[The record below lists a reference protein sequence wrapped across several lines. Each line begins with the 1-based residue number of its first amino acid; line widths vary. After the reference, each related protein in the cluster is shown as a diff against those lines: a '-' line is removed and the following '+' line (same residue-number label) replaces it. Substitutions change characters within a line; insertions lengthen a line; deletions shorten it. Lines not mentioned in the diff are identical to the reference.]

1 LKEKYLM
8 VKSGKPE
15 PKIARY
21 FKTKRIAFVK
31 KTCSQSSE
39 RHRLTGRSVMKLDH
53 RGFLKTA
60 GLSAAS
66 LIRLGGLS
74 KVASTRSKTCARIG
88 KMGTRS
94 KV

>member
-60 GLSAAS
+60 GLSAV
-66 LIRLGGLS
+66 RLGRLS
-74 KVASTRSKTCARIG
+74 KVASTRSKICARIG

-94 KV
+94 RV

>member
-1 LKEKYLM
+1 
-8 VKSGKPE
+8 
-15 PKIARY
+15 
-21 FKTKRIAFVK
+21 
-31 KTCSQSSE
+31 
-39 RHRLTGRSVMKLDH
+39 MKLDH

-60 GLSAAS
+60 GLSAV
-66 LIRLGGLS
+66 RLGGLS